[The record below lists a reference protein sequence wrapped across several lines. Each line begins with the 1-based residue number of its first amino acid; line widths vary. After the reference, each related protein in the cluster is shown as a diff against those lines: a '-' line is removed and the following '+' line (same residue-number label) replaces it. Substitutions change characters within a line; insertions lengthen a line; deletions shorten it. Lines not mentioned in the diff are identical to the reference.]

1 MEVLNYQEQLSQRE
15 RERRGS
21 IYLKCHDF
29 KSINFRYHFKSKNF
43 KGLKSLVDLSKFKSL
58 TFLESVCYSF
68 EKGLFGKQLLFTLYG
83 QFWDGEKEREWYKCM
98 FNGIELS
105 NLNLY
110 SCSLCMSGLLVM
122 AELYCF
128 FCILC

>member
-68 EKGLFGKQLLFTLYG
+68 EKVFLESSFSLPYMDNFET
-83 QFWDGEKEREWYKCM
+83 ERKRGS
-98 FNGIELS
+98 GISACL
-105 NLNLY
+105 
-110 SCSLCMSGLLVM
+110 M
-122 AELYCF
+122 A
-128 FCILC
+128 